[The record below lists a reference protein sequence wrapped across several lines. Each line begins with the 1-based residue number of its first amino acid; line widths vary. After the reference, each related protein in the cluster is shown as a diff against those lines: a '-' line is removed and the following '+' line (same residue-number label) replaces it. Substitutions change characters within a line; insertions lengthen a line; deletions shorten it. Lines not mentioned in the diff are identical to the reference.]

1 MAESPSP
8 ERQSGKQ
15 LHETPGD
22 GDGFGTSKV
31 GNKNQEN
38 NKSDAKGL
46 ESLESNP
53 KGPLDDELKKKF
65 TKGEGN
71 SVGAKV
77 QK

>member
-1 MAESPSP
+1 MAESPPS

-38 NKSDAKGL
+38 KSDATR
-46 ESLESNP
+46 LESNP

-71 SVGAKV
+71 SVGANV